1 MKRFII
7 LSLALALALVTGCQA
22 LDVVLNQSPAALDS
36 ILSEYPE
43 IQADDIDGYY
53 VLSVDGETKLL
64 IGKDYTASGSEDLA
78 IVTPI
83 APFVAAGLDPTKLGE
98 GYRVEGD
105 LLYLTADYGDG
116 PAQSSPSAALLQSA
130 HDNRKMLSYHADMD
144 HFGIM
149 LPAGKFE
156 FAKDHKN
163 NDKDIVFVMMAEPL
177 AELGLDVEKVDGW
190 AYMEMDN
197 MNGGIDKV
205 LLKPY
210 TL

>member
-1 MKRFII
+1 MKRFIL
-7 LSLALALALVTGCQA
+7 LSLALAIALLTGCQA
-22 LDVVLNQSPAALDS
+22 LDVVLNQSPASLDS
-36 ILSEYPE
+36 ILNAYPE
-43 IQADDIDGYY
+43 IQAEVIGNYY

-64 IGKDYTASGSEDLA
+64 ISKDYTASDSEDIA

-83 APFVAAGLDPTKLGE
+83 APFVAAGLDPTGLGE

-116 PAQSSPSAALLQSA
+116 PINSSPSAALLQSA
-130 HDNRKMLSYHADMD
+130 KINRKVLSYHADMD
-144 HFGIM
+144 HFGIK
-149 LPAGKFE
+149 LPNGKFE
-156 FAKDHKN
+156 FAKDHRA
-163 NDKDIVFVMMAEPL
+163 NDKDIVFVVMAEPL
-177 AELGLDVEKVDGW
+177 AALGLDVEKVDGW
-190 AYMEMDN
+190 AYMEMDD

>member
-1 MKRFII
+1 MKRFIL
-7 LSLALALALVTGCQA
+7 LSLALALVLVTGCQG

-43 IQADDIDGYY
+43 IQGDDIDGYY
-53 VLSVDGETKLL
+53 VLSVDGETKLQ
-64 IGKDYTASGSEDLA
+64 ISKDYTASGSEDLL
-78 IVTPI
+78 IVTPL

-105 LLYLTADYGDG
+105 MLYLTADYGDG
-116 PAQSSPSAALLQSA
+116 PTHSSLSAALLQSA
-130 HDNRKMLSYHADMD
+130 HNHRKMLSYHADMD
-144 HFGIM
+144 HFGIV

-156 FAKDHKN
+156 FAKDHKT
-163 NDKDIVFVMMAEPL
+163 NDKDIVFVVMAEPL
-177 AELGLDVEKVDGW
+177 AALGLDAEKVDGW
-190 AYMEMDN
+190 AYMEMDD
-197 MNGGIDKV
+197 MKGGIAKV